1 MQTFY
6 MTDAGKVRTHNEDN
20 VIILNNNN
28 NEFILAVADG
38 MGGHK
43 AGEVASNIAIEHV
56 RDSFEE
62 LETLGKKEDA
72 IDYLRRI
79 VKEIN
84 EKIFSYTKN
93 HPESK
98 GMGTTLV
105 IAIKTNDYIL
115 YGNIGDS
122 SGYVMKN
129 GLLNK
134 ITKDHTLVNLLVST
148 GELTPE
154 QAKFHP
160 RKNLLTRA
168 LGANDPIEID
178 IFDVDTNVSGLFLC
192 SDGLT
197 NMVADDQI
205 EKVLNNK
212 SSIEEQVE
220 KFKKLEEKILPE
232 DIDYEKI
239 NGISLEGRQKL
250 NKFKPRSIGQASR
263 ISGVSPADVS
273 VLLVYLQQI
282 GNKK

>member
-20 VIILNNNN
+20 VTIISNKN
-28 NEFILAVADG
+28 NEFVLAVADG

-43 AGEVASNIAIEHV
+43 AGEVASNIAIEHITE
-56 RDSFEE
+56 SFEA
-62 LETLGKKEDA
+62 LGTLGKKEDA
-72 IDYLRRI
+72 IEWLHNI

-84 EKIFSYTKN
+84 NKIFTYTSE

-105 IAIKTNDYIL
+105 IALKTDDYIL

-122 SGYVMKN
+122 SGYVKKN
-129 GLLNK
+129 KKLHK
-134 ITKDHTLVNLLVST
+134 VTKDHTLVNLLVST

-178 IFDVDTNVSGLFLC
+178 IFDIDNNVSSLFLC

-197 NMVADDQI
+197 NMVSDDQI
-205 EKVLNNK
+205 EKILNSK
-212 SSIEEQVE
+212 ASIEEQVE
-220 KFKKLEEKILPE
+220 KLIKKSNIRGGT
-232 DIDYEKI
+232 D
-239 NGISLEGRQKL
+239 NISIAYLKKE
-250 NKFKPRSIGQASR
+250 
-263 ISGVSPADVS
+263 SGD
-273 VLLVYLQQI
+273 L
-282 GNKK
+282 